1 MAAVSP
7 NCPRCLRAV
16 GPENRFCPT
25 CGARLWGPPRS
36 LRRLPAAGKLGG
48 VCAGLAEYFDLDVT
62 LVRALFAVG
71 SFFSGVLPGLI
82 LYLILVAVLPVE

>member
-1 MAAVSP
+1 MAANPTV
-7 NCPRCLRAV
+7 CPRCLRPV
-16 GPENRFCPT
+16 VPESRFCAT
-25 CGARLWGPPRS
+25 CGTRVWGPPRS

-48 VCAGLAEYFDLDVT
+48 VCAGLAEYFDIDVT